1 MNDLVALIEGA
12 APTLAAALLPGPLGS
27 VAGSLASV
35 AIAHLAEGL
44 GLPHPSTPD
53 DIVKALTGQPERVQ
67 EAILTRADANF
78 QQTLSP
84 VLPAAPVAPAPSPAA
99 PAAPV
104 VSTHTGVTLD
114 LPSMII
120 YMVLSAAAG
129 FLAHKGINLDGV
141 IASLTGSPDLLSA
154 SAMFGG
160 VLTVL
165 IRNVRG
171 SNTNTLALASDQ
183 KS

>member
-1 MNDLVALIEGA
+1 MNDLIALIEGA
-12 APTLAAALLPGPLGS
+12 APTLAAALIPGPLGS
-27 VAGSLASV
+27 VAGSLATV
-35 AIAHLAEGL
+35 AVAHLAEGL

-53 DIVKALTGQPERVQ
+53 DIIKALSGQPASVQ
-67 EAILTRADANF
+67 DAILTRADANF
-78 QQTLSP
+78 QNTLSP
-84 VLPAAPVAPAPSPAA
+84 VLPSAPAAPEPLHAAPVAP
-99 PAAPV
+99 PV
-104 VSTHTGVTLD
+104 ATHTGVTLD
-114 LPSMII
+114 MTSMVI

-129 FLAHKGINLDGV
+129 FLAHKGIMIDGIV
-141 IASLTGSPDLLSA
+141 ASLTGSPDLLSA

-183 KS
+183 KT